1 MKKYFKS
8 YILFALM
15 ALTFAGCKTD
25 DLKDDLNDLKDR
37 VTLLEEQV
45 KILND
50 NLEVISYL
58 FNEKI
63 VITSCT
69 PNGTAPD
76 YTSYTIKFS
85 DNTELELN
93 LGSESS
99 VRLPDMEIVEGKWVI
114 EGVKTEVPVSN
125 DTPGSDGLVPKFE
138 LVKDETDNKYYYT
151 VQYGEEEPK
160 PVTDAEGNKI
170 YVTIDDKLPEDPD
183 FVTAKMSDDGK
194 YFELTLKKEPQQ
206 TKKVPIVSDLS
217 CSIINPFGGKSL
229 DLVPDANFSLKV
241 QIKGDDYFVNAPKG
255 WQAVISALD
264 ENGIATINVSSTG
277 STVAGRAV
285 ADNSK
290 DLSVM
295 VNKDNYWAVDKL
307 QLNVIEEAQASDAV
321 KYFSGKQITIN
332 GVDIDKNN
340 FGAPMIVSE
349 NVSIVETDKEKYQVF
364 FIGAGKTLT
373 VNPQVYDNN
382 GKPGYRQYTGENL
395 VFLSM
400 DKSNPGTVKF
410 ADQGFI
416 GISMLKENT
425 NAYILAKDVI
435 FDTTESNKYMITPL
449 KKTKELNVEFN
460 SCKLKMAD
468 QPITYL
474 NSANYYDSF
483 KVEDCDIEYT
493 GNKTTLNFFNLGTG
507 AEDLGDIVFKNNLIY
522 CKSGYKLQYKILNAA
537 STAVGNIDFQNNTIV
552 NIEPRATGL
561 FNITS
566 AKSIVFKNNLLWS
579 DAQLNTGGNFITVFK
594 DATPET
600 LTGSATDN
608 IYFSPT
614 NFNLFIDGKL
624 FTGFDEIT
632 KVDTDPF
639 TGGTFDLAN
648 GKFVPNDTYKQY
660 GATRN

>member
-45 KILND
+45 KILNE

-85 DNTELELN
+85 DNTEFELN

-99 VRLPDMEIVEGKWVI
+99 VRLPNMEIEDGKWVI

-125 DTPGSDGLVPKFE
+125 DTSGSNGLVPKFE

-151 VQYGEEEPK
+151 VQYGEEAPK
-160 PVTDAEGNKI
+160 SVTDAEGNKI

-183 FVTAKMSDDGK
+183 FMTANMSEDGK
-194 YFELTLKKEPQQ
+194 YFVLTLKKEPEQ

-229 DLVPDANFSLKV
+229 DLISGANFSLKV

-255 WQAVISALD
+255 WKAEISALD
-264 ENGIATINVSSTG
+264 ENGVATINVSSIG
-277 STVAGRAV
+277 STVTGRAV

-307 QLNVIEEAQASDAV
+307 QLKVIEEAHASDAV

-349 NVSIVETDKEKYQVF
+349 NVSIVNTDKDKYQVF

-373 VNPQVYDNN
+373 VNPEVYQDN
-382 GKPGYRQYTGENL
+382 GKTKYRQYTGENL
-395 VFLSM
+395 IFLSM

-410 ADQGFI
+410 ADQGYI
-416 GISMLKENT
+416 GISMTKENT
-425 NAYILAKDVI
+425 NAYLLAKDVI
-435 FDTTESNKYMITPL
+435 FDMTESNKYLITPI

-483 KVEDCDIEYT
+483 TVKYCDIEYT
-493 GNKTTLNFFNLGTG
+493 GNKTSLNFFNLGPS
-507 AEDLGDIVFKNNLIY
+507 AANLGDIIFENNLIY
-522 CKSGYKLQYKILNAA
+522 CKNGYKLQYKLLNAA
-537 STAVGNIDFQNNTIV
+537 STAVGMIDFKNNTIV

-566 AKSIVFKNNLLWS
+566 AKSIDFTKNLIWS
-579 DAQLNTGGNFITVFK
+579 EAQLNTGGNFITVFK
-594 DATPET
+594 NATPET
-600 LTGSATDN
+600 LTGSAIDN

-624 FTGFDEIT
+624 FTGFNEIT
-632 KVDTDPF
+632 KVDTNPF
-639 TGGTFDLAN
+639 AGGTFDLAN

>member
-25 DLKDDLNDLKDR
+25 DLKDDLDDLKDR

-45 KILND
+45 KILNE

-58 FNEKI
+58 FNDKI

-69 PNGTAPD
+69 PNGTAPN

-99 VRLPDMEIVEGKWVI
+99 VRLPDMEIEDGKWVI
-114 EGVKTEVPVSN
+114 EGVDTEILVSN
-125 DTPGSDGLVPKFE
+125 DTPGNDGLVPKFE
-138 LVKDETDNKYYYT
+138 LIKDANDMYYYT

-160 PVTDAEGNKI
+160 PVTDADGNRI

-194 YFELTLKKEPQQ
+194 YFELTLTTDPQQ

-229 DLVPDANFSLKV
+229 DLISGANFSLKV
-241 QIKGDDYFVNAPKG
+241 QIKGDNYFVNAPKG

-264 ENGIATINVSSTG
+264 ENGIATINVSSIG

-307 QLNVIEEAQASDAV
+307 QLNVIEEAQASDVV

-349 NVSIVETDKEKYQVF
+349 NVSIVNTDKEKYQVF
-364 FIGAGKTLT
+364 FIGAGKILT
-373 VNPQVYDNN
+373 VNPEVYQNN
-382 GKPGYRQYTGENL
+382 GNTAYRQYTGENL
-395 VFLSM
+395 IFLSM

-410 ADQGFI
+410 PDQGFI
-416 GISMLKENT
+416 GISRTENA

-435 FDTTESNKYMITPL
+435 FDMTESNKYLITPL

-483 KVEDCDIEYT
+483 TVKDCDIEYT
-493 GNKTTLNFFNLGTG
+493 GNKTSLNFFNLGPS
-507 AEDLGDIVFKNNLIY
+507 AANLGDIIFENNLIY
-522 CKSGYKLQYKILNAA
+522 CKNGYKLQYKLLNAA
-537 STAVGNIDFQNNTIV
+537 STAVGKIDFKKNTIV

-566 AKSIVFKNNLLWS
+566 AKSIDFTKNLIWS

-624 FTGFDEIT
+624 FIGFDEIT

-648 GKFVPNDTYKQY
+648 GKFIPNDTYKQY

>member
-1 MKKYFKS
+1 MKKYFMS

-15 ALTFAGCKTD
+15 VLAITGCKTD
-25 DLKDDLNDLKDR
+25 DLRDDLDGLKNR

-45 KILND
+45 KILNE

-58 FNEKI
+58 FNDKI

-69 PNGTAPD
+69 PNGKAPD

-99 VRLPDMEIVEGKWVI
+99 VRLPDMEIVDGKWVI
-114 EGVKTEVPVSN
+114 EGVNTEIPVSN
-125 DTPGSDGLVPKFE
+125 NTPGKDGLVPKFE
-138 LVKDETDNKYYYT
+138 LVKDETDKYYYT
-151 VQYGEEEPK
+151 VQYGEEAATA
-160 PVTDAEGNKI
+160 VTDAEGNKV
-170 YVTIDDKLPEDPD
+170 YVTVNDKLPVDPD
-183 FVTAKMSDDGK
+183 FMSANMSEDGK
-194 YFELTLKKEPQQ
+194 YFVLTLTTDPQQ

-255 WQAVISALD
+255 WKAEISALD
-264 ENGIATINVSSTG
+264 ENGVATINVSSIG

-321 KYFSGKQITIN
+321 KYFSGKSVTVN
-332 GVDIDKNN
+332 GVEIENAA
-340 FGAPMIVSE
+340 FGIPMIVNE

-416 GISMLKENT
+416 GISMMKENT

-507 AEDLGDIVFKNNLIY
+507 AKDLGNIVFKNNFIY
-522 CKSGYKLQYKILNAA
+522 CKSGYKLQY
-537 STAVGNIDFQNNTIV
+537 IV
-552 NIEPRATGL
+552 
-561 FNITS
+561 
-566 AKSIVFKNNLLWS
+566 KSN
-579 DAQLNTGGNFITVFK
+579 
-594 DATPET
+594 
-600 LTGSATDN
+600 
-608 IYFSPT
+608 
-614 NFNLFIDGKL
+614 
-624 FTGFDEIT
+624 
-632 KVDTDPF
+632 
-639 TGGTFDLAN
+639 
-648 GKFVPNDTYKQY
+648 
-660 GATRN
+660 